1 MTRVEICACPAASLH
16 VSGCICAYVSLLG
29 GERGDHIVLLRVFH
43 HKSLISLE
51 RGEEKKEIRRKI
63 NIRTR
68 RGGGKEAGIKQ
79 RKEVPR
85 KCERLQREA
94 QQQIKEAK
102 LRKLEKDRRGGGV
115 VWVGYNKYKSPNFK
129 ALVMIK

>member
-1 MTRVEICACPAASLH
+1 M
-16 VSGCICAYVSLLG
+16 
-29 GERGDHIVLLRVFH
+29 
-43 HKSLISLE
+43 
-51 RGEEKKEIRRKI
+51 
-63 NIRTR
+63 
-68 RGGGKEAGIKQ
+68 
-79 RKEVPR
+79 PR

-102 LRKLEKDRRGGGV
+102 LRKLEKDRKGGV

>member
-1 MTRVEICACPAASLH
+1 M
-16 VSGCICAYVSLLG
+16 
-29 GERGDHIVLLRVFH
+29 
-43 HKSLISLE
+43 
-51 RGEEKKEIRRKI
+51 
-63 NIRTR
+63 
-68 RGGGKEAGIKQ
+68 
-79 RKEVPR
+79 PR

-102 LRKLEKDRRGGGV
+102 LRKLEKDRKGGVV